1 MKKIIDFFKKI
12 YNFIFFDIW
21 KFTENELTRAQKFI
35 FKFIKTVFIAIRG
48 YIDDKLSVKA
58 SSLTYSVLF
67 AAVPLI
73 ALVISISKGFS
84 FSVDKLIENALNNS
98 FIGNSE
104 LVPNLM
110 GFVDKYLQTM
120 GGGLFMGIGIVIL
133 LWSVLSFFIKVE
145 DSFNEIWQVKKSRS
159 IFRQFTVY
167 FSAIIII
174 PVLIAF
180 SSGFSF
186 YVKTQLANSFIYN
199 VFSPLLSFGVKLIPY
214 VINWLVFTLLYMM
227 MPNTKVKF
235 VNALIAG
242 LFTGTIILIF
252 QNLWISGQIN
262 LTRYNAVYG
271 SFAAIPLLLFFIYVA
286 CLIILLGAEISYA
299 LQNIHFFDF
308 ETDTKNIS
316 IRYKNFITVFIT
328 YLVVKRFE
336 KEEPPLSND
345 DIVQTYFLPIR
356 LVNSILIQLVDS
368 KVIVE
373 VVDPKQRLKTYQ
385 PAFDIDLL
393 TVGKLFEKLD
403 TVGSELFLNSKHEF
417 LTPFWNKY
425 LTISDLQSKNIENIL
440 IKDIM
445 NENDNYES
453 TNQISE

>member
-1 MKKIIDFFKKI
+1 MEKIIDFFKKA
-12 YNFIFFDIW
+12 YNFVFIDIW
-21 KFTENELTRAQKFI
+21 KFTENELTRFQKFL
-35 FKFIKTVFIAIRG
+35 FKLIKTIFIAIRG

-73 ALVISISKGFS
+73 ALVISISKGFG
-84 FSVDKLIENALNNS
+84 VEKLIESTLNDS
-98 FIGNSE
+98 IIGDSE
-104 LVPNLM
+104 LVPELM
-110 GFVDKYLQTM
+110 SFVDKYLQTM
-120 GGGLFMGIGIVIL
+120 GGGLFLGIGIVIL
-133 LWSVLSFFIKVE
+133 LWSVLSFFMKVE

-180 SSGFSF
+180 SSGFSV
-186 YVKTQLANSFIYN
+186 YIKTQLADSFVYDML
-199 VFSPLLSFGVKLIPY
+199 SPLLSFGVKLIPY
-214 VINWLVFTLLYMM
+214 AVNLLVFTLLYMM

-235 VNALIAG
+235 INALIAG

-252 QNLWISGQIN
+252 QNLYISGQIN

-271 SFAAIPLLLFFIYVA
+271 SFAAIPLLLFFIYIS

-328 YLVVKRFE
+328 YLIVKRFE

-345 DIVQTYFLPIR
+345 DIVQTYSLPIR
-356 LVNSILIQLVDS
+356 LVNSVLTQLIDS

-373 VVDPKQRLKTYQ
+373 VADHDQRISTYQ
-385 PAFDIDLL
+385 PAFDIELL
-393 TVGKLFEKLD
+393 TVGKLFEKLN
-403 TVGSELFLNSKHEF
+403 TIGTEMFLNSKNEF

-425 LTISDLQSKNIENIL
+425 LEINTLQNKNIDKIL
-440 IKDIM
+440 IKDIIK
-445 NENDNYES
+445 ENDKFDIIENKS
-453 TNQISE
+453 